1 MKKYL
6 LWGVFMT
13 PLFLCMSAKADMLT
27 LQQQITC
34 LTEAVYFEAR
44 SENFIGQLA
53 VANVILN
60 RVRHVKFPNTVCDVV
75 HEGRYWKGNPVR
87 NKSQFSYWCDGKS
100 EKMKDKTALEQAKNI
115 AILSLAGA
123 RIDRMENVL
132 YYHASYMRPYWISY
146 VDRVEKIGTH
156 IFYRSK

>member
-1 MKKYL
+1 
-6 LWGVFMT
+6 
-13 PLFLCMSAKADMLT
+13 
-27 LQQQITC
+27 
-34 LTEAVYFEAR
+34 
-44 SENFIGQLA
+44 
-53 VANVILN
+53 
-60 RVRHVKFPNTVCDVV
+60 
-75 HEGRYWKGNPVR
+75 
-87 NKSQFSYWCDGKS
+87 
-100 EKMKDKTALEQAKNI
+100 MKDKTALEQAKNI